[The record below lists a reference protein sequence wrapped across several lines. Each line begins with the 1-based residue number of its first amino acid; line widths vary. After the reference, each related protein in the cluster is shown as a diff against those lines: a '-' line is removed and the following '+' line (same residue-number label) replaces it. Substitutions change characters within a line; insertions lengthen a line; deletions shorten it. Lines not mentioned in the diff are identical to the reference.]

1 MLMFRTYDKPQ
12 DCSDEPEIYSA
23 PLSILCVN
31 RQALENKKFPIAWA
45 PVSRLLI
52 ILYICSIIGTVV
64 FLFHLSKNDGSG
76 SSMSIWMGIPPVL
89 FHILLWYSS
98 KTRFSRIIGLWM
110 RTGECLHYWKG
121 TYFCSIEWDEYLVIL
136 MSCKEVS
143 ESQLGTLLDQF
154 DDEEFGNYSLLTL
167 RRWIISVAKKHNLLY
182 SIGN

>member
-1 MLMFRTYDKPQ
+1 
-12 DCSDEPEIYSA
+12 
-23 PLSILCVN
+23 
-31 RQALENKKFPIAWA
+31 
-45 PVSRLLI
+45 
-52 ILYICSIIGTVV
+52 
-64 FLFHLSKNDGSG
+64 
-76 SSMSIWMGIPPVL
+76 
-89 FHILLWYSS
+89 
-98 KTRFSRIIGLWM
+98 M

-154 DDEEFGNYSLLTL
+154 DDEEFENYSLLTL